1 MNLNLIGGVLSVA
14 ALVAIIVFHDGSS
27 VPTSTSTSTPTAIPS
42 TPTVA
47 VPATEPKV
55 TTVKPAPKAK
65 DQKTTVYH
73 RVEQGGKQGSEVG
86 CANVKNFAEG
96 KSQAEVA
103 LAAKQY
109 NASIDEVKR
118 WYVCIN

>member
-14 ALVAIIVFHDGSS
+14 ALVAIIVFHDRPS
-27 VPTSTSTSTPTAIPS
+27 VPTSTAIPS